1 MVIASFDGVVLSYIV
16 SEAGKFSM
24 SSSNQEIL
32 LFGVKGIIGLFAV
45 YFSQYIYT
53 TCVSSIIKDFN
64 LFLKQNFFGIAF
76 IIQKNYPIVQKSFLT
91 FLMILN

>member
-1 MVIASFDGVVLSYIV
+1 MINLIKRENKGKLLLAFVAMVIASFDGVVLSYIV

-64 LFLKQNFFGIAF
+64 LVLKQNFFW
-76 IIQKNYPIVQKSFLT
+76 NSF
-91 FLMILN
+91 FN